1 MLLVH
6 DVWHTPAHLRGLRA
20 RLAQAGW
27 RVYAPAL
34 PGHSLGASWGSWPDA
49 AVDALVAAIDRHPE
63 PVTVVAHGWGAAVA
77 SAAAARVPS
86 VRQII
91 YVCGVLPTA
100 GPRSLW
106 DETAPHLRRVI
117 DQGRDPGRGVI
128 APPDVAA
135 WWRWWVRPPISD
147 AADVPSTLVRRAHAA
162 LVPAPVTAL
171 TGRVDLTEFYALT
184 DTGAIPTAYL
194 VPVDSDAYGARYR
207 WREFAACLG
216 RGAVVRDLPGEYE
229 QVVLRPAAVARA
241 VHAAAAG
248 LAPWQ
253 PPPRRARTAA

>member
-34 PGHSLGASWGSWPDA
+34 PGSLGALRGSWPDA
-49 AVDALVAAIDRHPE
+49 AVHAVVAAITRHTD

-77 SAAAARVPS
+77 SAAAARVPRS

-100 GPRSLW
+100 GPRSVW

-117 DQGRDPGRGVI
+117 DQGRDPVRGVVV
-128 APPDVAA
+128 PPDVAT
-135 WWRWWVRPPISD
+135 WWRWWVRPPVS
-147 AADVPSTLVRRAHAA
+147 AAAEVPSTLVRRIHAM

-171 TGRVDLTEFYALT
+171 TGRVDLSEYYALT

-194 VPVDSDAYGARYR
+194 VPVGSDAYGARYR
-207 WREFAACLG
+207 WREFGACLG
-216 RGAVVRDLPGEYE
+216 RSAVVRDLPGAYE
-229 QVVLRPAAVARA
+229 DVVLRPAGVARA

-253 PPPRRARTAA
+253 PPRRARTAA